1 MPAEKKIAPNIQL
14 ALDYSR
20 SFAAAKPNIGLTEKE
35 HIEGLANL
43 LERTAAENQALQE
56 LLNQR
61 DEALHDLEQRRHAE
75 QQACQAAE
83 RRVEQLETVRASL
96 VGKVTRCKECG
107 SDDLFWYSH
116 IHNHSTVQHNRL
128 NTNDVTC
135 LLILGCNNCSET
147 LMTVKADRIAERM
160 TAALKPIAEAE
171 SYEPKCKEGGEHGPW
186 SDNYTYCI
194 TCGYYDKSRVDD

>member
-61 DEALHDLEQRRHAE
+61 DEAIHDLEQRRHAE

-83 RRVEQLETVRASL
+83 RRIEDLLQICRGIQNDTRLWLMVSAELSGRINAALNPTAEAASPEH
-96 VGKVTRCKECG
+96 VCP
-107 SDDLFWYSH
+107 
-116 IHNHSTVQHNRL
+116 
-128 NTNDVTC
+128 
-135 LLILGCNNCSET
+135 GCNSKDWSANC
-147 LMTVKADRIAERM
+147 D
-160 TAALKPIAEAE
+160 
-171 SYEPKCKEGGEHGPW
+171 KCIP
-186 SDNYTYCI
+186 Y
-194 TCGYYDKSRVDD
+194 

>member
-61 DEALHDLEQRRHAE
+61 DEAIHDLEQRRHAE

-83 RRVEQLETVRASL
+83 RRVEELKGLLQRAYDADLALRHCVPYNTSEL
-96 VGKVTRCKECG
+96 M
-107 SDDLFWYSH
+107 DD
-116 IHNHSTVQHNRL
+116 I
-128 NTNDVTC
+128 
-135 LLILGCNNCSET
+135 E
-147 LMTVKADRIAERM
+147 
-160 TAALKPIAEAE
+160 AALNPTAKAASSSMIPEYAT
-171 SYEPKCKEGGEHGPW
+171 GPQ
-186 SDNYTYCI
+186 
-194 TCGYYDKSRVDD
+194 G